1 MADPNQDLGDDSVIA
16 FTPGVQI
23 FFGGLNKLAINWDF
37 MSFSGNLDS
46 ESSFKEQYQFH
57 F

>member
-23 FFGGLNKLAINWDF
+23 FFAA
-37 MSFSGNLDS
+37 STS
-46 ESSFKEQYQFH
+46 
-57 F
+57 